1 MTDDFHFVEFSPRE
15 PMSRRRFARTAAW
28 VAGLSV
34 IAAGAS
40 MVLGLWDTRWTLS
53 GHETTCAVQLSVLP
67 CHAIARADIADW
79 SGIDLGADVRVL
91 SSTSSTALL
100 HGSKEAT
107 LAIPGSDAVTVPFGI
122 MRPSTDRSLRMVDE
136 LAVMGAE
143 SVSYSSSRSGSY
155 WYSAAQ
161 GRLPDGTTLLIL
173 RRNL

>member
-1 MTDDFHFVEFSPRE
+1 MTDDFQFVELSPRE

-40 MVLGLWDTRWTLS
+40 IGLGLWDTRWTLS
-53 GHETTCAVQLSVLP
+53 GHETTCAVQLSLLP
-67 CHAIARADIADW
+67 CHAVARADIADW
-79 SGIDLGADVRVL
+79 SGIDLGANVRVL

-122 MRPSTDRSLRMVDE
+122 MRPSTDRSLRMVNE

-143 SVSYSSSRSGSY
+143 SVSYVSSRSGEY

-161 GRLPDGTTLLIL
+161 GRLPDGTTVLLV
-173 RRNL
+173 RRTF